1 MSSLRP
7 LVLQRLTG
15 KTDPLHLRPR
25 LRSLPH
31 THRPSRAR
39 AFTSIPGIPTPE
51 EEDDG
56 GKGRKPED
64 EESRWRPIFWKSLE
78 STFTTLA
85 SVTVLGLIGYS
96 YNRYYKALILRKMEH
111 AFAPGDPVLELAA
124 MSKSEDGHR
133 EHWILREEQT
143 KLDAIVR
150 GELKGQYYLI
160 VGEKGTGKSSML
172 IDAMAKI
179 EGEGVAMFDAHAD
192 LEIFRVRLGKAL
204 DFEYHEDNI
213 GSLFSIRG
221 PRDASALLDIERAFN
236 KLEKV
241 ALRRRANVGRPLIM
255 IINNMHLLRDDED
268 GRDLLE
274 LLQQRAE
281 QWAASNLATIIFNSD
296 DYWVYE
302 RLKQLAT
309 RMVVMPVPD
318 LPRDK
323 AMMALSN
330 YRARYHSNQPLDSE
344 ILEQVYQKVGGRLA
358 FLNRVAKSN
367 DMLQTCE
374 DICRAEKTWLLSQTW
389 ILGEEMDDDV
399 MDQQKY
405 ASAAMVLA
413 KALVDKEKE
422 DNLEYDLEKGH
433 MLPQIP
439 LHKARQIMTRADFI
453 QSYDAIN
460 VFTIDSKAMVRAD
473 SVPMMNA
480 FREICAEEGF
490 DEYLQA
496 TLDRISAIES
506 LGRTR
511 ELTIKDLW
519 VDSKEAALRQGAS
532 SLLSMCLRR
541 VPDYIRAEEDWRK
554 SIDEDDDTDVSA
566 EVYEE
571 LEDLGSIQGH
581 GWSGLREVVVAHG
594 VSLVHEIIKDK
605 LVATETRAELARIP
619 ARYGLHKTSED
630 LLFAYAQSLPLKR
643 PLGVDSRLFDGCLSS
658 LTMVQPASA
667 KNEMF
672 IRLLDRLFSSGR
684 LKISWLATRDM
695 VSLSSGMIRA
705 LASQSG
711 DFGHILHFLQ
721 GRISQISGAELAQK
735 DIKRQR
741 PEANLDV
748 WTKLE
753 KSLSNTTVSIVTV
766 LTAIVLIERNTHD
779 PNDSSERCTAAES
792 LLTRLSIIVLG
803 KLRAMEHESNAKSPA
818 QQRTWAL
825 ESSLLSA
832 KTSATQRS
840 RHFLDDVEAAMAQ
853 HKPLSDQTTTIA
865 SRSMDAHVVE
875 HGLRWEE
882 GLCEW
887 IVASPLRTR
896 KAQNVPA
903 ITTRSRSSPSSDQD
917 NDLDDS
923 GYLSEVKETPTF
935 QRKTINISSML
946 ASPDVL
952 GFDSQTPYYPKIDL
966 EAHRVTIESQGASP
980 ARQSPEPLAPQIK
993 APDADQTVA
1002 KPLRTTGQ
1010 IIASEKSLEI
1020 AERPAKRRKGRTTTN
1035 IKPKVAFP
1043 VLRTA
1048 QQASR
1053 SSEQDYIPEGGSDLS
1068 ESEVDELAMS
1078 CSKPRQKVPIARKA
1092 VPPKSLSKIPAKR
1105 ASDRIVDTSDDELGF

>member
-7 LVLQRLTG
+7 LILQRLTM
-15 KTDPLHLRPR
+15 KTTPLHLRPR
-25 LRSLPH
+25 PRSVPQTPL
-31 THRPSRAR
+31 PSRAR

-56 GKGRKPED
+56 GKGKKPED
-64 EESRWRPIFWKSLE
+64 EESRWKPIFWKSLE

-85 SVTVLGLIGYS
+85 S
-96 YNRYYKALILRKMEH
+96 
-111 AFAPGDPVLELAA
+111 LAA

-179 EGEGVAMFDAHAD
+179 EGEGVAMFDAHSD

-241 ALRRRANVGRPLIM
+241 ALRRRATVGRPLIM

-330 YRARYHSNQPLDSE
+330 YRARYHSKQPLDSE

-358 FLNRVAKSN
+358 FLNRVAKSH

-405 ASAAMVLA
+405 AVTAMVLA

-460 VFTIDSKAMVRAD
+460 IFTIDSRAMSIELQGRQNYERTFELHQGVTDGFSLLLQRTSSTD
-473 SVPMMNA
+473 S
-480 FREICAEEGF
+480 EE
-490 DEYLQA
+490 A
-496 TLDRISAIES
+496 TLR
-506 LGRTR
+506 
-511 ELTIKDLW
+511 K
-519 VDSKEAALRQGAS
+519 GAS

-571 LEDLGSIQGH
+571 LEDLGSIQGR
-581 GWSGLREVVVAHG
+581 GWSGLREVVIAHG
-594 VSLVHEIIKDK
+594 VSLVHEIIRDK

-619 ARYGLHKTSED
+619 AKYGLHKMSED
-630 LLFAYAQSLPLKR
+630 LLLAYAQSLPLKR
-643 PLGVDSRLFDGCLSS
+643 PLGVDSRLFNGCISS
-658 LTMVQPASA
+658 LTVIQPANA
-667 KNEMF
+667 KNETF
-672 IRLLDRLFSSGR
+672 VRLLDALFSSGR

-695 VSLSSGMIRA
+695 ASLSSGMIRA

-711 DFGHILHFLQ
+711 NLGYILHFLQ
-721 GRISQISGAELAQK
+721 GRISQISRAELVQK
-735 DIKRQR
+735 DVKEQG
-741 PEANLDV
+741 PEGNLDV
-748 WTKLE
+748 WLRLE
-753 KSLSNTTVSIVTV
+753 KSLSNTTVSIITV

-779 PNDSSERCTAAES
+779 PNDISERCTAAES
-792 LLTRLSIIVLG
+792 LLARLSII
-803 KLRAMEHESNAKSPA
+803 
-818 QQRTWAL
+818 WAV

-832 KTSATQRS
+832 KTFATQRS

-853 HKPLSDQTTTIA
+853 HKPLSDQTTAIA
-865 SRSMDAHVVE
+865 SHSIDAHVAE
-875 HGLRWEE
+875 QGLRWEE

-887 IVASPLRTR
+887 IVASPLRIR
-896 KAQNVPA
+896 KARNVPA
-903 ITTRSRSSPSSDQD
+903 MATRSRSNSSSDQD

-923 GYLSEVKETPTF
+923 GYLSEVKETPTL
-935 QRKTINISSML
+935 QRKVVNISTML

-952 GFDSQTPYYPKIDL
+952 GFDSEMPYYPGIDF
-966 EAHRVTIESQGASP
+966 EAHRATIMSQGASP
-980 ARQSPEPLAPQIK
+980 ARQSPKSLAPQSR
-993 APDADQTVA
+993 APDAVQTVA
-1002 KPLRTTGQ
+1002 IPLKTSGEIT
-1010 IIASEKSLEI
+1010 EKTLEI
-1020 AERPAKRRKGRTTTN
+1020 VERPAKRRKGQATMEQKT
-1035 IKPKVAFP
+1035 KVAST
-1043 VLRTA
+1043 VLETA
-1048 QQASR
+1048 KQPSR
-1053 SSEQDYIPEGGSDLS
+1053 FAEQDCIQEERFESF
-1068 ESEVDELAMS
+1068 ESEIDELAMS

-1092 VPPKSLSKIPAKR
+1092 VPPKSLSRTSLPSKR
-1105 ASDRIVDTSDDELGF
+1105 ASDQVVDISDDELGF